1 MTEFKINKFITLKLE
16 KGKTNIYINGV
27 LFNQCKYILTRKKI
41 SELQNLLEI
50 ESVDELTENLDH
62 SLENI
67 EPQFLDIPVE
77 TQFWVHCSN
86 LQVWAENNYDTRL
99 LHSNL
104 AFPLLKKLTESGDPI
119 AKKVFKEEIAK
130 RLEKGIVSTIIFL
143 FYEGYEYFL
152 DKEEINMI
160 MHDKSST
167 LFENLI
173 KYLSHQ
179 DRDETLVEV
188 ILDFLDELEIDVT
201 LKAKI
206 IKLLKTE
213 DENVLIELI
222 IRDLIGYLE
231 NKDLEMLINDARS
244 KLKENLIEILNP
256 KNLENNFK
264 RKNFLVNFLR
274 NLIEFFENLN
284 KVIDVVKLINEMP
297 EEHKKNLCQ
306 YLLHNL
312 RGYFY
317 YNKSLIDFI
326 FYLYKALELDK
337 LKEIEFEKKRDK
349 FILYYL

>member
-104 AFPLLKKLTESGDPI
+104 AFPLLKKLTESGDPNS
-119 AKKVFKEEIAK
+119 KKVFKEEIAK

-179 DRDETLVEV
+179 DRDEALVEV